1 VYGVSHGCRPDEM
14 FGRIRKKDNMKKRM
28 IGLSIVFVLFA
39 LSSIAS
45 AQEKYF
51 TKSGAL
57 NFDCSTSVEDIT
69 AKNAKGVCVL
79 DTKTGAIELAVLMKA
94 FEFKRALMQEHFNE
108 NYVESDKYP
117 KAIFKGK
124 VENCPDL
131 TKNGT
136 YDVVITGTMDLH
148 GVTKRMT
155 ATGKIVVNGSSVS
168 ATTEFIILLS
178 DYAIE
183 IPSVVK
189 DKISNKVKISVSL
202 WLAPLK

>member
-1 VYGVSHGCRPDEM
+1 
-14 FGRIRKKDNMKKRM
+14 MKKR
-28 IGLSIVFVLFA
+28 IIQLVVVCGLLV
-39 LSSIAS
+39 LSSIVS

-51 TKSGAL
+51 TKSGAI
-57 NFDCSTSVEDIT
+57 NFDCSTTVEDIT

-79 DTKTGAIELAVLMKA
+79 EPKTGAIELAVLMKA

-117 KAIFKGK
+117 KATFKGK

-131 TKNGT
+131 SKNGT
-136 YDVVITGTMDLH
+136 YDVVITGTMNLH
-148 GVTKRMT
+148 GVTKPVK
-155 ATGKIVVNGSSVS
+155 AKGKIVVNGSSVT
-168 ATTEFIILLS
+168 ATTDFILLLS

-183 IPSVVK
+183 IPGVVK